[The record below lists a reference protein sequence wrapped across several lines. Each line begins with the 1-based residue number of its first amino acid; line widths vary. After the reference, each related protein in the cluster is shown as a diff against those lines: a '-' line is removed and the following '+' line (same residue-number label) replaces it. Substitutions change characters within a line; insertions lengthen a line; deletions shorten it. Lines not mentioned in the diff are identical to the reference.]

1 MFAIRGDEGLP
12 TELRGAN
19 YPNYA
24 MNVGHQGEYAGISQA
39 AHSARKDA
47 FALNPLVKIAFADS
61 NLSFDFTEVRA
72 MFAKGALREFEP
84 DGERALI
91 SPAK

>member
-1 MFAIRGDEGLP
+1 VFSIRGDEGLP

-39 AHSARKDA
+39 AHSARGDA
-47 FALNPLVKIAFADS
+47 FALNPLVKISFADP
-61 NLSFDFTEVRA
+61 NLTFNYDEVRA
-72 MFAKGALREFEP
+72 EFAKGALREFEP
-84 DGERALI
+84 AGERALI